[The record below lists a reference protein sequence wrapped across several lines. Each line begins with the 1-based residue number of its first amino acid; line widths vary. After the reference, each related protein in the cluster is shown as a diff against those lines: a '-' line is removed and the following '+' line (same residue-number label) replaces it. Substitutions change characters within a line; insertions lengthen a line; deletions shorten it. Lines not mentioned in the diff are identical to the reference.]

1 MGPEYAS
8 FGEMWLRHRKSPASQ
23 RKTSAHVAFQQEAE
37 PSVKWCLTVP
47 EVESFSTLFSESS
60 SGRSFSKACRQLWTK
75 SEHVPDTLHYLAIF
89 RERPDQP
96 VIKVRERMTRNK
108 LEDLTRANV
117 GAAIQVIWL
126 EEIEKKGL
134 ESPSHET
141 DSIIAT
147 IRFMAEN
154 LGVSP
159 LFLDCLFIPRSAMP
173 FNKLSEWP
181 YPGDDRHYSTLESDL
196 SGMYRTV
203 NENCVCFRHS
213 FRQGQH
219 VSSTYVVHT
228 MRHQTSS
235 SASKFFSRVE
245 HLRARRETRTSLL
258 NFMAIDVLFNDM
270 ATAHLDL
277 NECYRSLKTAL
288 DSIDE
293 HIRSDSE
300 GIQERVKAYY
310 STLKDAYKVLNVL
323 NTRCDDQFQTI
334 GALRDLVK
342 AWSILDCAEALVVER
357 ERRCISLFGTLD
369 GMKMEMNVLTGD
381 IKARSQ
387 FFGTLMSLHLGA
399 LMQIDSSTSLS
410 IASSSKRIAEETKK
424 DGRSMKIIA
433 VVTMV
438 FLPASLVAG
447 IIDTPFFTTGEEAL
461 STLKVSPQFWILWV
475 VSVSLTILVLL
486 AWLFMPRMSRAF
498 RIFSG
503 SRLKS
508 EAEKWAIRHFQPNE
522 DKRNET
528 FAMPIRIRVQFGK
541 ARYSTSEWHVPSSAC
556 PLDVPETDD
565 IYSIRAIRSIRD
577 NIL

>member
-1 MGPEYAS
+1 MSTAHKIAYGKGRKLNNVDNGAHPALLPLPPSPLSSDPPEFALNVEVES
-8 FGEMWLRHRKSPASQ
+8 HPSPT
-23 RKTSAHVAFQQEAE
+23 RTSAHVAFHQEAE

-47 EVESFSTLFSESS
+47 EIESFSTLFSDSS
-60 SGRSFSKACRQLWTK
+60 SGRSFSKACRHLWTK

-96 VIKVRERMTRNK
+96 VIKLRERMTRNK

-126 EEIEKKGL
+126 EEIEKKSL
-134 ESPSHET
+134 ESPSRET

-181 YPGDDRHYSTLESDL
+181 YPSDNRHYSTLESDL

-203 NENCVCFRHS
+203 NENCVWFRHS

-228 MRHQTSS
+228 IRHQTSS
-235 SASKFFSRVE
+235 SASKFFLRVE
-245 HLRARRETRTSLL
+245 HLRSRRETRTTLL

-293 HIRSDSE
+293 HAAGSDSD

-310 STLKDAYKVLNVL
+310 ATLKDAYKVLNVL

-334 GALRDLVK
+334 GVLRDLVR
-342 AWSILDCAEALVVER
+342 AWSILDCAEALVTER

-410 IASSSKRIAEETKK
+410 IASSSKKIAEETKK

-438 FLPASLVAG
+438 FLPASLIAG
-447 IIDTPFFTTGEEAL
+447 IIDTPFFTTGDEAL
-461 STLKVSPQFWILWV
+461 STLKVSPQFWIFWV
-475 VSVSLTILVLL
+475 VSVPLTILVFL

-498 RIFSG
+498 RRVSVL
-503 SRLKS
+503 RHKS
-508 EAEKWAIRHFQPNE
+508 EAEK
-522 DKRNET
+522 
-528 FAMPIRIRVQFGK
+528 V
-541 ARYSTSEWHVPSSAC
+541 
-556 PLDVPETDD
+556 
-565 IYSIRAIRSIRD
+565 
-577 NIL
+577 